1 MTYLI
6 GTSPCPPLSI
16 RPSVSMTLSQPALY
30 AIIDVTQVD
39 NSAFMTWLAST
50 LPPRDDPHITM
61 SMHGSV
67 SQTIS
72 GLGRMTRTH
81 PSAGDMVF
89 PTNATGGVGVD
100 PTPTDPDFDGPDG
113 EINTT
118 QKPRHLRLAQSR
130 PVSPRGFSKSFS
142 NRKGGESTVK
152 HTASRGVGFSVTA
165 GERGERGGG
174 GGQGQGQGQPITTD
188 PSPSQPVETSGGNSK
203 NHRKPSSH
211 APVRRLSIMEM
222 DMAEERERR

>member
-1 MTYLI
+1 MTF
-6 GTSPCPPLSI
+6 
-16 RPSVSMTLSQPALY
+16 SQPALY
-30 AIIDVTQVD
+30 PIIGVNQVD
-39 NSAFMTWLAST
+39 NSAFMTWLAAT

-67 SQTIS
+67 SGSQTIS

-81 PSAGDMVF
+81 PSAGDMVL
-89 PTNATGGVGVD
+89 PTNATGGGGSD

-142 NRKGGESTVK
+142 NRKGGESVMK
-152 HTASRGVGFSVTA
+152 HTASRGVGFSGTS
-165 GERGERGGG
+165 GGTGERGGG
-174 GGQGQGQGQPITTD
+174 GGQGQGQGQPISD

-203 NHRKPSSH
+203 SHRKPSSH